1 MLPILYSF
9 RRCPYAIRARM
20 AISYSGVECELR
32 EVVLKNKPSAM
43 LQSSAKGTVP
53 VLVDDGLVVDESI
66 EVMAWALARSDPH
79 DWLRQSLGHQLIKR
93 NDQQFKF
100 YLDRYKY
107 FERYPEQSQSWYFDK
122 ALEFLSCLE
131 SSLKVDENGCPFLET
146 PQLSVL
152 DVAIFPFVRQFAFV
166 DKPRFDSQCLPKLQ
180 AWLSFILESAVFL
193 NVMHKYAPWQPEQ
206 QQRIVFGI

>member
-131 SSLKVDENGCPFLET
+131 SRLKVDENGCPFLET

-180 AWLSFILESAVFL
+180 AWLSFILE
-193 NVMHKYAPWQPEQ
+193 
-206 QQRIVFGI
+206 